1 MNKILLVDHI
11 THLALSPQQLNEAI
25 ENKAGGLL
33 LIKNVLLQEKDFKNQ
48 NGRIYPGEI
57 LAREAKKY
65 DENFIQTKSSF
76 GELDHPETAI
86 VRLEKTSHLIPRIY
100 WDGVRLKGDINILD
114 TPCGRIV
121 ESILKAGGRVG
132 ISSRSLGSVEKVK
145 DEITGEDFDK
155 VGDDLELI
163 CFDLVS
169 NPSVLN
175 ASFKLTEGLEINKR
189 ILNKYDNINFFINKI
204 LE

>member
-1 MNKILLVDHI
+1 M
-11 THLALSPQQLNEAI
+11 
-25 ENKAGGLL
+25 
-33 LIKNVLLQEKDFKNQ
+33 
-48 NGRIYPGEI
+48 
-57 LAREAKKY
+57 
-65 DENFIQTKSSF
+65 
-76 GELDHPETAI
+76 
-86 VRLEKTSHLIPRIY
+86 
-100 WDGVRLKGDINILD
+100 
-114 TPCGRIV
+114 
-121 ESILKAGGRVG
+121 
-132 ISSRSLGSVEKVK
+132 GSVEKVK